1 MTLYDTQDDTQDNT
15 QEQEYDQSDYTTTMR
30 IAEHIVE
37 QILRQTDI
45 VEVVGEVVALRK
57 RGSNYLGLCPFH
69 NEKTPSFN
77 VLPERGIFKCFGCGK
92 GGNAAIFLRDYH
104 KMSYP
109 DALRELAKRA
119 HIVLPEADNADN
131 IPQMNRYEAAFDA
144 LRRAGNFYYRQLFS
158 PSGTYALA
166 YLRGRGFSD
175 TTIKTF
181 GLGFSPESFS
191 ATGAELK
198 SQGISEEA
206 LLDAGLSVKNE
217 EKGTVYDRFRGR
229 LMFPIQN
236 STGRVIGFG
245 ARRMSDADTTS
256 AKYINSPQSLVYD
269 KSTVLYGIFQAKD
282 ALRRRGFAVLVEGY
296 ADALSVYQAGV
307 HNVVASSGTAL
318 TREQLKLLGTY
329 CKRLKIV
336 YDADAAGI
344 NAALRGLDLAI
355 EEGFD
360 VEIVRLPQG
369 DDPDSLIQRNGT
381 EAFERCLEQA
391 LSLVHFKYDVFR
403 AQGLMDTPSGQA
415 EAVRGIV
422 ETIAKVPDT
431 LKRDFMLRDVAT
443 RFGLPEQELYRE
455 LGVWLRKQQLQRI
468 QEVERSERKERR
480 ETRDSQ
486 TAAPNVPPRET
497 DKRRSGEANAPT
509 ITPEQVFSNHQ
520 QRSVEKPSLYG
531 DLLPEEREL
540 LRVALVQ
547 AGAVGFMRE
556 RLHLSEETFVSDTGK
571 RLFAMITEAAKKHR
585 EPFRGLL
592 QHEELSEQDSDLLS
606 ALAVREETPSQRW
619 RDFHV
624 ELSEDALRSV
634 QDSAKQLLA
643 TLYKRELD
651 ALHNRLRDLNN
662 ADDELELLKAIKERD
677 EQLRALHNDATL
689 SFNRIG

>member
-1 MTLYDTQDDTQDNT
+1 
-15 QEQEYDQSDYTTTMR
+15 MR
-30 IAEHIVE
+30 IAEHTVE

-119 HIVLPEADNADN
+119 HIVLPEGDNAEN
-131 IPQMNRYEAAFDA
+131 VEQMNRYDAAFDA
-144 LRRAGNFYYRQLFS
+144 LRQAGNFYYRQLFAE
-158 PSGTYALA
+158 SGAHALA

-175 TTIKTF
+175 ATVKTF
-181 GLGFSPESFS
+181 GLGFSPDSFS

-198 SQGISEEA
+198 SQGVSEEA
-206 LLDAGLSVKNE
+206 LLDAGLSIKNE

-245 ARRMSDADTTS
+245 ARRMSDADKTS

-269 KSTVLYGIFQAKD
+269 KSKVLYGIFQAKD

-307 HNVVASSGTAL
+307 QNVVASSGTAL

-336 YDADAAGI
+336 YDADTAGI
-344 NAALRGLDLAI
+344 NAALRGLDLAV

-369 DDPDSLIQRNGT
+369 DDPDSLIQRDGT
-381 EAFERCLEQA
+381 EAFERCVEQA
-391 LSLVHFKYDVFR
+391 LSLVHFKYDVLR
-403 AQGLMDTPSGQA
+403 AQGLMETPSGQA
-415 EAVRGIV
+415 EAVRGIM

-455 LGVWLRKQQLQRI
+455 LGVWLRKQQFQRI
-468 QEVERSERKERR
+468 QEAERSERVERGER
-480 ETRDSQ
+480 GEQAATPGLQ
-486 TAAPNVPPRET
+486 TASQEPPPFETVVQPRTEPNTAPSATNQTLYAE
-497 DKRRSGEANAPT
+497 
-509 ITPEQVFSNHQ
+509 
-520 QRSVEKPSLYG
+520 QRSNAKPPTNKPSLYA
-531 DLLPEEREL
+531 DLLSEEREL

-556 RLHLSEETFVSDTGK
+556 RLHLSEETFVSSAGK
-571 RLFAMITEAAKKHR
+571 RLFTMIAEAAKTHR
-585 EPFRGLL
+585 EPLRGLL
-592 QHEELSEQDSDLLS
+592 QNEELSEQDSSLLA
-606 ALAVREETPSQRW
+606 ALAVREETPSERW
-619 RDFHV
+619 REFNV
-624 ELSEDALRSV
+624 ELSEDAMRSV

-651 ALHNRLRDLNN
+651 ALHNRLREVNN
-662 ADDELELLKAIKERD
+662 ADDELEVLKALKERD